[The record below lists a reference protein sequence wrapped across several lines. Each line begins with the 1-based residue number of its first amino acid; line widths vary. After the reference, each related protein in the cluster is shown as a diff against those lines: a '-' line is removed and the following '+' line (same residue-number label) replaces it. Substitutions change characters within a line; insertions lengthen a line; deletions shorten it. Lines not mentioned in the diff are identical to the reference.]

1 MATTSPPSDPFF
13 ALTQGPDAQI
23 DLVRCALFIARDAY
37 PELDVELYVGRLE
50 AMAAQLRER
59 GAGRPG
65 LERLQLLNRYL
76 YEEQGF
82 RGSPQEHYY
91 DPRNSYLN
99 EVLERRLGIPITLA
113 LVYLALG
120 RALGLDLE
128 GVNFPGHF
136 LVRCA
141 LPEEDL
147 FIDPFVEGR
156 LLQSQDLEELLCRVN
171 RGQPMPLE
179 ERFLQAA
186 SPRQMLARMLRNLK
200 QIHIRQRRFAQA
212 IRAGEQILWLQPSEA
227 EDYRDLGNLDD
238 QVRDSRRSLEAL
250 EEYLR
255 RTGEPEDGDEVKS
268 LIQDLASRLGSL
280 N

>member
-1 MATTSPPSDPFF
+1 MSASDTDPFF
-13 ALTQGPDAQI
+13 ALTLGPDAQI

-37 PELDVELYVGRLE
+37 PDLDVEGYVARVG
-50 AMAAQLRER
+50 AMAAELLPRCVDQTD
-59 GAGRPG
+59 
-65 LERLQLLNRYL
+65 LERVHLLNRYL
-76 YEEQGF
+76 FEEQGF
-82 RGSPQEHYY
+82 RGSAQEPYY

-113 LVYLALG
+113 LVYLAVG
-120 RALGLDLE
+120 RQLGLDLE

-141 LPEEDL
+141 LPGEQL
-147 FIDPFVEGR
+147 FIDPFMEGR
-156 LLQSQDLEELLCRVN
+156 LLDTHDLEDLLRRVN
-171 RGQPMPLE
+171 RGEAMPIE
-179 ERFLQAA
+179 ERFLQPAT
-186 SPRQMLARMLRNLK
+186 PRQILARMLRNLK

-212 IRAGEQILWLQPSEA
+212 IRTGEQILWLQPSEA
-227 EDYRDLGNLDD
+227 EDYRDLGYLYY

-250 EEYLR
+250 EQYLS
-255 RTGEPEDGDEVKS
+255 RTGEPDDAGEVRS

>member
-1 MATTSPPSDPFF
+1 MAMPSPPSDPFF
-13 ALTQGPDAQI
+13 ALTQGPDEQI
-23 DLVRCALFIARDAY
+23 DLVRCALLIARDAY
-37 PELDVELYVGRLE
+37 PQLDVEGYAARVAE
-50 AMAAQLRER
+50 MAAQLETRC
-59 GAGRPG
+59 AGRPA
-65 LERLQLLNRYL
+65 LECLQQVNQYL
-76 YEEQGF
+76 FEEQGF

-113 LVYLALG
+113 LLYLAVG
-120 RALGLDLE
+120 RRLGLALE

-141 LPEEDL
+141 LPGEEL
-147 FIDPFVEGR
+147 FVDPFAGGR
-156 LLQSQDLEELLCRVN
+156 ILELQDLEELLSRVN

-186 SPRQMLARMLRNLK
+186 SPRQILARMLRNLK
-200 QIHIRQRRFAQA
+200 QIHIRQRQFAQA
-212 IRAGEQILWLQPSEA
+212 IRTGEKILWLQPSEA
-227 EDYRDLGNLDD
+227 EDYRDLGYLYY

-250 EEYLR
+250 EEYLS
-255 RTGEPEDGDEVKS
+255 RTGEPEDAGEVRS
-268 LIQDLASRLGSL
+268 LIQDLASRLAAL

>member
-1 MATTSPPSDPFF
+1 MSAFHTDPFF
-13 ALTQGPDAQI
+13 ALTLGPDAQI

-37 PELDVELYVGRLE
+37 PELDVEGYVGRVG
-50 AMAAQLRER
+50 AMAAELRPR
-59 GAGRPG
+59 CLDQTD
-65 LERLQLLNRYL
+65 LERVHLLNRYL
-76 YEEQGF
+76 FEEQGF
-82 RGSPQEHYY
+82 RGSAQEHYY

-113 LVYLALG
+113 VVYLAVG
-120 RALGLDLE
+120 RQLGLDLE

-141 LPEEDL
+141 LPGENV
-147 FIDPFVEGR
+147 FIDPFMEGR
-156 LLQSQDLEELLCRVN
+156 LLDSHGLEDLLRRIN
-171 RGQPMPLE
+171 RGQAMPLE
-179 ERFLQAA
+179 ERFLRPAT
-186 SPRQMLARMLRNLK
+186 PRQILARMLRNLK

-227 EDYRDLGNLDD
+227 EDYRDLGYLYY
-238 QVRDSRRSLEAL
+238 QVRDNRRSLEAL
-250 EEYLR
+250 EQYLS
-255 RTGEPEDGDEVKS
+255 RTGEPDDAGEVRS

>member
-1 MATTSPPSDPFF
+1 MPTPHADPFF

-23 DLVRCALFIARDAY
+23 DLLRCALFIARDAY
-37 PELDVELYVGRLE
+37 PELDVEGYVARVA
-50 AMAAQLRER
+50 AMAAALRPR
-59 GAGRPG
+59 CTG
-65 LERLQLLNRYL
+65 LTDLEQVRLLNSYL
-76 YEEQGF
+76 FEEQGF
-82 RGSPQEHYY
+82 RGSTQEQYY

-113 LVYLALG
+113 LVYLAVG
-120 RALGLDLE
+120 RQLGLDLE

-141 LPEEDL
+141 LPGEQL
-147 FIDPFVEGR
+147 FIDPFMAGR
-156 LLQSQDLEELLCRVN
+156 LLEPHDLEELLCRVN
-171 RGQPMPLE
+171 RGQTMPLE
-179 ERFLQAA
+179 ERFLRVA
-186 SPRQMLARMLRNLK
+186 SPRQILARMLRNLK
-200 QIHIRQRRFAQA
+200 QIHIRQRQFAQA

-227 EDYRDLGNLDD
+227 EDYRDLGYLYY
-238 QVRDSRRSLEAL
+238 QVRDSRRSLNAL

-255 RTGEPEDGDEVKS
+255 RTGEPEDAGEVRS

>member
-1 MATTSPPSDPFF
+1 MPSSSDPFF
-13 ALTQGPDAQI
+13 ALTRGPDEQI
-23 DLVRCALFIARDAY
+23 DLVRCALLIARDAY
-37 PELDVELYVGRLE
+37 PRLDVEAYAARVA
-50 AMAAQLRER
+50 AMAAALGPRC
-59 GAGRPG
+59 AGRPAR
-65 LERLQLLNRYL
+65 ERLRQLNHYL
-76 YEEQGF
+76 FEEQGF

-113 LVYLALG
+113 LLYLAVG
-120 RALGLDLE
+120 RQLGLDLE

-141 LPEEDL
+141 LPGEEL
-147 FIDPFVEGR
+147 FIDPFTGGR
-156 LLQSQDLEELLCRVN
+156 LLEVQDLEELLCRVN

-179 ERFLQAA
+179 ERFLRAA
-186 SPRQMLARMLRNLK
+186 SPRQILARLLRNLK
-200 QIHIRQRRFAQA
+200 QIHIRQRQFNQA

-227 EDYRDLGNLDD
+227 EDYRDLGYLYY

-255 RTGEPEDGDEVKS
+255 RTGEPEDAGEVKS

>member
-1 MATTSPPSDPFF
+1 MSSPHSDPFF
-13 ALTQGPDAQI
+13 ALTQGPDEQI
-23 DLVRCALFIARDAY
+23 DLVRCALLIARDAY
-37 PELDVELYVGRLE
+37 PQLDVEVYAARVAG
-50 AMAAQLRER
+50 MAAELGPRC
-59 GAGRPG
+59 AGRAA
-65 LERLQLLNRYL
+65 LERLRELNHYL
-76 YEEQGF
+76 FEEQGF

-113 LVYLALG
+113 LLYLAVG
-120 RALGLDLE
+120 RQLGLVLE

-141 LPEEDL
+141 LHGEAL
-147 FIDPFVEGR
+147 FVDPFTGGR
-156 LLQSQDLEELLCRVN
+156 ILETQDLEELLRRVN

-179 ERFLQAA
+179 ERFLRAA
-186 SPRQMLARMLRNLK
+186 SPRQILARMLRNLK
-200 QIHIRQRRFAQA
+200 QIHIRQRQFTQA

-227 EDYRDLGNLDD
+227 EDYRDLGYLYY
-238 QVRDSRRSLEAL
+238 QVRDNRRSLEAL

-255 RTGEPEDGDEVKS
+255 RTGEPEDAGEVRS
-268 LIQDLASRLGSL
+268 LIQDLATRLGAL